1 MTQYI
6 FVDEIDEAIVAADES
21 LDWLDKA
28 YDSINSARNWGIVDI
43 VGGGFFSTMIK
54 RNKMEDASYYM
65 EMARKS
71 LLKFKD
77 ELEDIDDASDMD
89 FGGLLSFADYF
100 FDGFLADFFVQ
111 NQIND
116 AKYKIEKAIKAVTDI
131 RQRLV
136 AVRNKL

>member
-28 YDSINSARNWGIVDI
+28 YSSISSASNWGIVDI
-43 VGGGFFSTMIK
+43 IGGGFLSTMIK
-54 RNKMEDASYYM
+54 RNKMSDASYYM

-77 ELEDIDDASDMD
+77 ELDDIDDAPDFNSD
-89 FGGLLSFADYF
+89 GLLSFADYF
-100 FDGFLADFFVQ
+100 FDGFLTDFFVQ
-111 NQIND
+111 NQ
-116 AKYKIEKAIKAVTDI
+116 K
-131 RQRLV
+131 
-136 AVRNKL
+136 